1 MYGIKLGL
9 GASVGFELPVAE
21 QIRLFRK
28 IGFEA
33 FFTGYDNDT
42 AEYRRVADECG
53 MIYQSIHAPFDKSAV
68 MWEDEDTARVAREEL
83 IACVERCAEFNVPIM
98 VIHAYIGFDDKS
110 RGQSAEFYENGIKNY
125 EAVVLRARELGV
137 KIAIENTE
145 GEEYLGA
152 LLGSFKKYD
161 NVGFC
166 WDTGHEMCYNFGK
179 DMTALYGDRLIAT
192 HINDNLGIRDHGG
205 NITWHDDLHL
215 LPFDGIADFDSVAR
229 RIAAVGCPDV
239 LTFEL
244 SRMNKPNRLNNE
256 EYKRMPIEEYLS
268 EAYARACRVGA
279 LVKKYE
285 AQR

>member
-9 GASVGFELPVAE
+9 GALHGCELSVAE
-21 QIRLFRK
+21 QIRLFHK

-33 FFTGYDNDT
+33 FFTGFDDHT

-53 MIYQSIHAPFDKSAV
+53 MIYQSIHAPFDKSAL
-68 MWEDEDTARVAREEL
+68 MWEDTDTAREAREEL
-83 IACVERCAEFNVPIM
+83 IACAERCAEYSVPIM

-110 RGQSAEFYENGIKNY
+110 RGQGSEFYRNGIKNY

-152 LLGSFKKYD
+152 LLGSFRKYD

-192 HINDNLGIRDHGG
+192 HVNDNLGIRDFCGK
-205 NITWHDDLHL
+205 ITWHDDLHL
-215 LPFDGIADFDSVAR
+215 LPFDGITDFDSVAKR
-229 RIAAVGCPDV
+229 LATVGCPDV

-244 SRMNKPNRLNNE
+244 SRMNKPERLNNE
-256 EYKRMPIEEYLS
+256 KYKRMSAEEYLT
-268 EAYARACRVGA
+268 EAYARACRVAA
-279 LVKKYE
+279 LVKRYE
-285 AQR
+285 GK